1 MHTQMCST
9 QLSCR
14 GRLKTIDVPCGQND
28 CRHLIPKGQSSLE
41 KESIPPRLALD
52 ALMAILIPSGVA
64 GLTTCMS
71 GPTFVE
77 VALVA
82 ASLTLLLVA

>member
-1 MHTQMCST
+1 M
-9 QLSCR
+9 
-14 GRLKTIDVPCGQND
+14 
-28 CRHLIPKGQSSLE
+28 E